1 MSLSLVH
8 GKITFFCPAWS
19 HARHRQCGGEQVC
32 ILLVPKYYSASSK
45 AAVGDYF
52 KRMGY
57 KNKAEDTGDDSVSK
71 REPEWESTDEYLGRM
86 KGYVLFYAAILQSDT
101 YPEGP
106 GTAWTFLAR
115 LLNHLP
121 GNRIVA
127 TALDAFLKVAG
138 YKLHL
143 TYRGQ
148 FLKLVQYV
156 GENTLSD
163 LDRHGDHEARAV
175 HARLETY
182 LQNRAFEVQPEGRT
196 LPESDLSSLERA

>member
-1 MSLSLVH
+1 MYLDESSNLDEDELQMRMQ
-8 GKITFFCPAWS
+8 GKKFIADIPPLFANK
-19 HARHRQCGGEQVC
+19 E
-32 ILLVPKYYSASSK
+32 
-45 AAVGDYF
+45 AAGF
-52 KRMGY
+52 MH
-57 KNKAEDTGDDSVSK
+57 
-71 REPEWESTDEYLGRM
+71 
-86 KGYVLFYAAILQSDT
+86 
-101 YPEGP
+101 
-106 GTAWTFLAR
+106 R

-148 FLKLVQYV
+148 LLKLVQYV
-156 GENTLSD
+156 GEYTLSD
-163 LDRHGDHEARAV
+163 LDRQGDHEARAV

-182 LQNRAFEVQPEGRT
+182 LQNRAYEVEPEGRT